1 MYSIFAAV
9 GAAVIAFVLVSLLM
23 NPVAAMVPAVLA
35 MGIVGILLLRR
46 ATNGAQIAL
55 APMQA
60 LMQAGKIDE
69 VEALLLDAQS
79 KWGKWMPTLTGQ
91 LFAQRGMLR
100 YVKQDWDGALPLLQK
115 GKWRNWMAQGCIAS
129 IHYRKSDKDT
139 AFTMYAS
146 ATKAGKKEPL
156 AWIVRSVMLNKDGK
170 RDEALTVVNEG
181 LTHIPG
187 NRQLLDLQKRI
198 ANKKRID
205 TARFGQGWY
214 QFFPEELAR
223 QMQASRGNTPFG
235 GGFQGGGRTSKAQRR
250 GR

>member
-23 NPVAAMVPAVLA
+23 SPVAAMVPAVLA

-46 ATNGAQIAL
+46 ATNGAQVAL

-60 LMQAGKIDE
+60 LMQAGKVEE
-69 VEALLLDAQS
+69 VDALLIETQN
-79 KWGKWMPTLTGQ
+79 KWGKWMPTLSGQ
-91 LFAQRGMLR
+91 LHAQRGMLD
-100 YVKQDWDGALPLLQK
+100 YVRMKWDDALPKLDK
-115 GKWRNWMAQGCIAS
+115 GKWRNWMAKGCIAS
-129 IHYRKSDKDT
+129 IHYRKGDKDT
-139 AFTMYAS
+139 AFSMYAE

-156 AWIVRSVMLNKDGK
+156 AWILRAVMLNKDK
-170 RDEALTVVNEG
+170 QRDEALAVVNEG
-181 LTHIPG
+181 LSNIPG
-187 NRQLLDLQKRI
+187 NRQLLDLQKRL

-223 QMQASRGNTPFG
+223 QMQATRGKTPFG
-235 GGFQGGGRTSKAQRR
+235 GGFQGGGRMTKAQRR

>member
-9 GAAVIAFVLVSLLM
+9 GAALIAFVLVSLLM
-23 NPVAAMVPAVLA
+23 SPVAAMVPAVLVL
-35 MGIVGILLLRR
+35 GIVGIVLLRR
-46 ATNGAQIAL
+46 ATNGAQVAL
-55 APMQA
+55 APMQP
-60 LMQAGKIDE
+60 LMQAGKIEEVDALL
-69 VEALLLDAQS
+69 VEAQR

-91 LFAQRGMLR
+91 LNAQRGMLD
-100 YVKQDWDGALPLLQK
+100 YVKQNWDDALPKLEK

-129 IHYRKSDKDT
+129 IHYRKGNKDE
-139 AFTMYAS
+139 AFAMYKS
-146 ATKAGKKEPL
+146 ATKAGNKEPL
-156 AWIVRSVMLNKDGK
+156 AWIVRSVMLNKDGQ
-170 RDEALTVVNEG
+170 RDEALAVVNEG

-187 NRQLLDLQKRI
+187 NRQLVDLQQRL

-223 QMQASRGNTPFG
+223 QMQATRGKTPFG
-235 GGFQGGGRTSKAQRR
+235 GGFQGGGRMSKAQRR

>member
-9 GAAVIAFVLVSLLM
+9 GAAAIAFVLVSLLM

-46 ATNGAQIAL
+46 ATNGAQVAL

-60 LMQAGKIDE
+60 LMQDGKIEEVDALL
-69 VEALLLDAQS
+69 VEAQN

-91 LFAQRGMLR
+91 LHAQRGMLD
-100 YVKQDWDGALPLLQK
+100 YVRQKWDDALPKLQK

-129 IHYRKSDKDT
+129 IHYRRGDKET
-139 AFTMYAS
+139 AFTMYAG

-170 RDEALTVVNEG
+170 RDEALTAVNEG

-187 NRQLLDLQKRI
+187 NRQLLDLQQRI

-214 QFFPEELAR
+214 QFFPEELGR
-223 QMQASRGNTPFG
+223 QMQASRGSNPSG